1 MEDVD
6 LWSERNHSLPD
17 FPRGSTITCSNGFN
31 VQCLSTTI
39 DEGCGSVGNDVDP
52 GVDPLAMF
60 VPELRWDPEAG
71 SWVSQYI
78 HTDGWRKV

>member
-1 MEDVD
+1 M
-6 LWSERNHSLPD
+6 
-17 FPRGSTITCSNGFN
+17 
-31 VQCLSTTI
+31 I

-71 SWVSQYI
+71 SWVSQYV
-78 HTDGWRKV
+78 HADGWRKV